1 MSQMNSYVGDQTLT
15 SREEQNDSSGDET
28 SDSQEIIV
36 RIPKKTSDSQEII
49 VDSQGVENMADSISL
64 PFRTGFSK
72 GIQSRS

>member
-36 RIPKKTSDSQEII
+36 HG
-49 VDSQGVENMADSISL
+49 QGVENMADSISL